1 MTTERPRCEDY
12 WTHICEMFTALGTQP
27 RVTVGD
33 WEAVS
38 ERLALSA
45 CPTYIAVSE
54 LVTHRVAL
62 RVSAVLLLR
71 VWNPV
76 RDCVNGRSG
85 VGGESAD
92 HNCVAAPT

>member
-1 MTTERPRCEDY
+1 MS
-12 WTHICEMFTALGTQP
+12 TALGTQP

-33 WEAVS
+33 WEAVG
-38 ERLALSA
+38 ERLALSM

-54 LVTHRVAL
+54 LVTHRFAL

-76 RDCVNGRSG
+76 RDCVRMAEWDSVFCGWSG
-85 VGGESAD
+85 VGGGVESAD

>member
-1 MTTERPRCEDY
+1 MSTV
-12 WTHICEMFTALGTQP
+12 LGTQP

-85 VGGESAD
+85 VGVGGSRRTITVWRLLRDIEWL
-92 HNCVAAPT
+92 